1 MTGLPAVRIAHA
13 LCGCK
18 RHLYHCLSL
27 CAHLQCVSISAA
39 LSGGLIK
46 VCEALWLNSDEIS

>member
-1 MTGLPAVRIAHA
+1 MTGLPAGSIAHA

-18 RHLYHCLSL
+18 RHLYGRPSL
-27 CAHLQCVSISAA
+27 CAHPQCVSISTA